1 MARTGR
7 NSHWIKT
14 HPHRVYNENEVNE
27 SKYELIINHNHMS
40 DVFNIF
46 DLLRV
51 LKSKGAGCLEQNLV
65 ASTENCTENYDI

>member
-1 MARTGR
+1 
-7 NSHWIKT
+7 
-14 HPHRVYNENEVNE
+14 
-27 SKYELIINHNHMS
+27 MS